1 MPVAK
6 RAVPER
12 VLPEKQRVPPQKQQ
26 PKNIDNF
33 AQSKTVVLEKP
44 SEERH
49 NIEEEEQQADLSAL
63 VQKWISNTP
72 PQTRNHSNTSINF
85 IVEELV

>member
-6 RAVPER
+6 KAVPER
-12 VLPEKQRVPPQKQQ
+12 VLPERQRVPPQRQP
-26 PKNIDNF
+26 PKNINNF
-33 AQSKTVVLEKP
+33 AQSKAVVLEKP

-72 PQTRNHSNTSINF
+72 TQIRNHSNTSINL